1 MVEWSARRLGD
12 REVRGSNL
20 GPEESFFLPG
30 EKDENRSIALSQ
42 NGWIDARAQPKV
54 QDQLCGSDD
63 DVIKNTN

>member
-1 MVEWSARRLGD
+1 MVSPSARRPG
-12 REVRGSNL
+12 
-20 GPEESFFLPG
+20 GPRFESWPGGIIFLPG